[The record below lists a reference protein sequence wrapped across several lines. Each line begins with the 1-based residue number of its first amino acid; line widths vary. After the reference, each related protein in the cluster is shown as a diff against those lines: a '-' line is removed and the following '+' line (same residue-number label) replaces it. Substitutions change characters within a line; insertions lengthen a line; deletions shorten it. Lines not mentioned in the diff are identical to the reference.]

1 MDFARS
7 KKEIFTE
14 KLFMSFSY
22 LIESFKECETLCVF
36 NNYFSFLRSG
46 LFCSPSAADAGY
58 EKYSKNSDDKPSAS
72 AVVVTAKNIVKAI
85 HNCSSKRFSS
95 VLSLP
100 YHLMKAQSLC
110 YLFS

>member
-36 NNYFSFLRSG
+36 NNYSLFYG
-46 LFCSPSAADAGY
+46 LDFFYSPSAADAGY
-58 EKYSKNSDDKPSAS
+58 EKNSKNSDNKPGAS